1 MMMENEPDLVLFF
14 KALADE
20 NRLKIVGLLAN
31 ESYSGEML
39 AERLEIKAATVSHHL
54 ARLAEAGLVAA
65 RMEGHSKLYSLR
77 LDVVHAMANRL
88 LARDTLPKA
97 ARELEGAGYDRK
109 VLNDFLLPD
118 GSLKKIPAQQKKLL
132 VVLRHL
138 LNGFEPGRTYP
149 EKEVNAILARVHP
162 DTASLRR
169 AMIEYKLM
177 AREGGKYWRVG

>member
-1 MMMENEPDLVLFF
+1 METEPDLVLFF

-20 NRLKIVGLLAN
+20 TRLKIVGLLASD
-31 ESYSGEML
+31 SYSGEML
-39 AERLEIKAATVSHHL
+39 AERLEVKPATVSHHL
-54 ARLAEAGLVAA
+54 ARLAEAGLVTA
-65 RMEGHSKLYSLR
+65 RMDGHAKLYRLR

-88 LARDTLPKA
+88 LARDTLPEA
-97 ARELEGAGYDRK
+97 ARELEGAAYDRK

-138 LNGFEPGRTYP
+138 LRAFEPERDYP
-149 EKEVNAILARVHP
+149 EKEVNAILGRVHP

-177 AREGGKYWRVG
+177 AREGGKYWRLE